1 MQAPPDAVIWI
12 FSIGSKS
19 EDSEGCGRRRFSAD
33 FFRSNLPATMPA
45 ALSWSA
51 CTAAEVPMTAFRS
64 VAAAAKFALA
74 ALLSPPAAAQ
84 ASCSALLDHALRP
97 LAGKTPESLCRHQG
111 KVLLIVNVASKCG
124 FTPQYEGLEAM
135 HDRLAPRGFA
145 VLGFPSNDF
154 LGQEPGSEEQIQ
166 DFCRLTYGV
175 TFPMYEKVHVK
186 GKDTTP
192 IYRQLREATGEKP
205 GWNFHK
211 YLVNRQGDVVAS
223 FGSRT
228 RPDDPA
234 LLARIEALLAE
245 PVPAEPSPAAH

>member
-1 MQAPPDAVIWI
+1 MFA
-12 FSIGSKS
+12 F
-19 EDSEGCGRRRFSAD
+19 RF
-33 FFRSNLPATMPA
+33 PA
-45 ALSWSA
+45 AAL
-51 CTAAEVPMTAFRS
+51 
-64 VAAAAKFALA
+64 ALA
-74 ALLSPPAAAQ
+74 ALLLVPVASRAQ
-84 ASCSALLDHALRP
+84 CSVLLDHELRP
-97 LAGKTPESLCRHQG
+97 LAGKGAESLCRHQG
-111 KVLLIVNVASKCG
+111 KVLLLVNVASKCG
-124 FTPQYEGLEAM
+124 FTPQYEGLEAL

-186 GKDTTP
+186 GKEVTP

-211 YLVNRQGDVVAS
+211 YLVNRQGEVVAS

-234 LLARIEALLAE
+234 LLDRIEALLAE
-245 PVPAEPSPAAH
+245 PMPAEPPPAVD

>member
-1 MQAPPDAVIWI
+1 MRFATVAAV
-12 FSIGSKS
+12 
-19 EDSEGCGRRRFSAD
+19 
-33 FFRSNLPATMPA
+33 
-45 ALSWSA
+45 ALSWHPHA
-51 CTAAEVPMTAFRS
+51 IAEVMMIAFRS
-64 VAAAAKFALA
+64 TVAALVLA
-74 ALLSPPAAAQ
+74 ALFLIPAVGHAQ
-84 ASCSALLDHALRP
+84 CSALLDHELRP

-111 KVLLIVNVASKCG
+111 KVLLLVNVASKCG

-186 GKDTTP
+186 GRDTTP

-228 RPDDPA
+228 RPVDPA

-245 PVPAEPSPAAH
+245 PAPAEPPPAAD